1 MARFRGNNSI
11 SSPSRIGF
19 ERAKYNSQAFDQ
31 DFGDDPEQV
40 VDFNFAEKSMYGKVD
55 VNHNPIYPNED
66 FIVPITTANNS
77 VNTITVQNYV
87 AEQFRDLELHFVK
100 ACRSGLIPT
109 NDPVLSVLTAHRGYE
124 NPKQH
129 YINYS
134 NSLMNTYVQ
143 DFLND
148 RDSQIRSFED
158 FLFYLTEFT
167 KRMRHVYPMTFSG
180 FMRSAQGSIF
190 SSGLTIDIGG
200 LSFDNDIA
208 KETQLLDSPAFNYY
222 INLAKQYGF
231 SVNKRNPGVLIS
243 DVSSPQTLVYRKK
256 FNLSTG
262 ESIFSKQFNKTLH
275 DDVGMLTTL
284 IVDGYE
290 SYIFQYPFNV
300 DIKTCGDKVIKETTF
315 KKYINNI
322 NKYYNNIIKLYIN
335 IRNLEENNPYSDK
348 EIENIYNKS
357 IRLRIKSDEYMMKYI
372 EDTFQSKY
380 NINDGTLTYYKKRY
394 KNSLTNPSS

>member
-1 MARFRGNNSI
+1 MAAYRGNNSI

-19 ERAKYNSQAFDQ
+19 ERAKYNSQAFVDSA
-31 DFGDDPEQV
+31 GGSPEQI

-55 VNHNPIYPNED
+55 VKHNPIYPNED
-66 FIVPITTANNS
+66 FIVPITTGNNS
-77 VNTITVQNYV
+77 VNTISVQNYV

-109 NDPVLSVLTAHRGYE
+109 NDPILSVLTAHRGYE
-124 NPKQH
+124 SPTQH
-129 YINYS
+129 YYNYS

-143 DFLND
+143 DFLKD
-148 RDSQIRSFED
+148 KDKQLKTFED

-167 KRMRHVYPMTFSG
+167 KNMRHVYPMTFSG

-208 KETQLLDSPAFNYY
+208 KETQLLNSPAFNYY

-256 FNLSTG
+256 FNLSTV
-262 ESIFSKQFNKTLH
+262 ESIFFKQFKKTLYH
-275 DDVGMLTTL
+275 DVEMLTNL
-284 IVDGYE
+284 IIDGYQ

-300 DIKTCGDKVIKETTF
+300 NCKTCGDKVIKETTF
-315 KKYINNI
+315 KKDINNI
-322 NKYYNNIIKLYIN
+322 NKYYNNIIKLYIT
-335 IRNLEENNPYSDK
+335 IRNLEENEPFSEK
-348 EIENIYNKS
+348 EIENLYNKS
-357 IRLRIKSDEYMMKYI
+357 LRLRIKSDEYMMKYI
-372 EDTFQSKY
+372 EDNFQSKY
-380 NINDGTLTYYKKRY
+380 NMNDGTLTYYKKRY
-394 KNSLTNPSS
+394 KKT